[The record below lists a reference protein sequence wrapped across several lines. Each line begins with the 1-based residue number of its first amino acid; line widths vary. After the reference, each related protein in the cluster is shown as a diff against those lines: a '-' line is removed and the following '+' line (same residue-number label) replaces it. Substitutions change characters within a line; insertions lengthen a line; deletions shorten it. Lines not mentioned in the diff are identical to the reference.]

1 MMAAGSKNL
10 VSVTF
15 PAGTSTWTA
24 PAGVSQLISAVGKGA
39 DGAAGY
45 WSSGYLEVLQL
56 CFQGSGVNLATL
68 DWSNLYSIA
77 QAQITSLNSGGSG
90 TRAAPSGIQ
99 QRYYEINSSDFNTG
113 NGANFSGWFN
123 GKLIR
128 GTASLATRGSPP
140 TSGQVLYSQVSS
152 YTGWEIGG
160 SLEYYVDATTGSST
174 TAFSLSFPGGF
185 GAPATDTTY
194 SSVSVTPGATYT
206 VVNNGAL
213 TITYL
218 G

>member
-1 MMAAGSKNL
+1 MMAAGSKKL
-10 VSVTF
+10 VTVSF

-24 PAGVSQLISAVGKGA
+24 PTGVSQLISAVGKGA

-45 WSSGYLEVLQL
+45 WSSGYLDVLQM
-56 CFQGSGVNLATL
+56 CFQGTGVNLATL

-90 TRAAPSGIQ
+90 TRGAPSGIQ
-99 QRYYEINSSDFNTG
+99 QRFYAINSSDFDTG
-113 NGANFSGWFN
+113 NGANYSGWFN

-128 GTASLATRGSPP
+128 GVATLQSQNSPP

-152 YTGWEIGG
+152 FTGWYIGG
-160 SLEYYVDATTGSST
+160 SLEYYVDPTTGSPT
-174 TAFSLSFPGGF
+174 TAFSLSFAGGF
-185 GAPATDTTY
+185 AGPATNTTY
-194 SSVSVTPGATYT
+194 TSVAVTPGATYT

-218 G
+218 S